1 MEPMTN
7 IENPIVV
14 VEDDLRMKVDNMNA
28 KLSYHHNSEK
38 NQKIRHNILKK
49 YIFNYKLNTYQLS
62 NKGIIIRKNIITFK
76 TA

>member
-38 NQKIRHNILKK
+38 K
-49 YIFNYKLNTYQLS
+49 S
-62 NKGIIIRKNIITFK
+62 KN
-76 TA
+76 

>member
-1 MEPMTN
+1 MKPMTN

-28 KLSYHHNSEK
+28 KLSYHHKLEK
-38 NQKIRHNILKK
+38 KQKIRHNILKK
-49 YIFNYKLNTYQLS
+49 YIFNYKLKAYQLP

-76 TA
+76 IA